1 VLAYADRLTM
11 APIYQSGAFIQQ
23 CFAVHPLCLNVK
35 RFEGGE
41 RLLFGCTSC
50 HLTHRIGL
58 ESVVARLSAV
68 PTESG
73 EPPPAGSG
81 RPAAALLA
89 DCAAQHAQALSVR
102 LLNVME
108 DLVGL
113 RCSECR
119 RVYELHVHIFET
131 HQR

>member
-1 VLAYADRLTM
+1 M

-23 CFAVHPLCLNVK
+23 CFAVHPLCLTVK
-35 RFEGGE
+35 RLEHGE
-41 RLLFGCTSC
+41 RLLLGCTSC

-58 ESVVARLSAV
+58 RTVVARLSAV

-73 EPPPAGSG
+73 EAPPVGSE
-81 RPAAALLA
+81 RTAAAALA
-89 DCAAQHAQALSVR
+89 DCAAQHAPALSVR
-102 LLNVME
+102 RLETVE
-108 DLVGL
+108 DLMGL

-119 RVYELHVHIFET
+119 RVYELHVQTFET